1 MYYETNSAGEIK
13 DVSPKRIASVI
24 EHANPAVVSVRTP
37 CGDEL
42 TISDISIDV
51 RLNGIH
57 ILLDCPEA
65 ERMEE

>member
-1 MYYETNSAGEIK
+1 MYYETNKAGEIK
-13 DVSPKRIASVI
+13 DVSPQRISSVI
-24 EHANPAVVSVRTP
+24 EYAKPAVVSVRTP

-51 RLNGIH
+51 RANGIH

-65 ERMEE
+65 ERMED

>member
-1 MYYETNSAGEIK
+1 MYYETNRAGEIES
-13 DVSPKRIASVI
+13 VNPQRIKSVI
-24 EHANPAVVSVRTP
+24 DSVKPAVVSVRTP

-51 RLNGIH
+51 RANGIH

-65 ERMEE
+65 ERMED

>member
-1 MYYETNSAGEIK
+1 MYYETNKAGEIK
-13 DVSPKRIASVI
+13 DVSPQRIASVI
-24 EHANPAVVSVRTP
+24 NSAKPAVVSVRTP

-51 RLNGIH
+51 RMNGIH

-65 ERMEE
+65 ERMED

>member
-1 MYYETNSAGEIK
+1 MYYETNRAGEMES
-13 DVSPKRIASVI
+13 VPPQRIASVI
-24 EHANPAVVSVRTP
+24 EYAKPAVVSVRTP

-51 RLNGIH
+51 RANGIH

-65 ERMEE
+65 EKMED

>member
-1 MYYETNSAGEIK
+1 MFYEINSAGEIQ
-13 DVSPKRIASVI
+13 DVSPRRIARVI
-24 EHANPAVVSVRTP
+24 EQAKPAVVSVRTP

-51 RLNGIH
+51 RMNGIH

-65 ERMEE
+65 ERVED

>member
-1 MYYETNSAGEIK
+1 MYYEINKSGEIES
-13 DVSPKRIASVI
+13 VNPQRISSVI
-24 EHANPAVVSVRTP
+24 EYAKPAVVSIRTP

-51 RLNGIH
+51 RANGIH

-65 ERMEE
+65 ERTED